1 MWEGASKRAMT
12 GGPRRQAR
20 YEGSAPKVDAWVY
33 QRRIL
38 TKHLLEEPPGFG
50 QLIPL
55 HRGHP
60 TPKGLAHLGLDQVFT
75 RLRHPEVVED
85 PTLHLVRAATALAA
99 EGSAAASAASAAIAS
114 GLLRTCLLGR
124 VHQRLHAVL
133 RAQGGRGSGPERQM
147 LSRVVPAQREG
158 EQQQLRRRPYEH
170 DASQP
175 AGRPP
180 RSSQQGAGQGSQPRQ
195 ARGGGRPRAPRGVP
209 SLPSQHLESGF

>member
-1 MWEGASKRAMT
+1 MT

-99 EGSAAASAASAAIAS
+99 EGSAAASAAIAS
-114 GLLRTCLLGR
+114 GLLRTRLLGR

-175 AGRPP
+175 AAGRPE
-180 RSSQQGAGQGSQPRQ
+180 QAGGGQGSQPRQ
-195 ARGGGRPRAPRGVP
+195 TKP
-209 SLPSQHLESGF
+209 LTKNNNNLIF